1 MLCPVCKVEMAIS
14 NSRYKAENDTSA
26 DVETKLFMVHE
37 LKCRNPQCSN
47 YGKVVETRKNPIQ
60 LSKE

>member
-1 MLCPVCKVEMAIS
+1 MLCPLCKVEMAIS

-26 DVETKLFMVHE
+26 EEETKLFMIQEFV
-37 LKCRNPQCSN
+37 CRNPQCPNFGSM
-47 YGKVVETRKNPIQ
+47 VETRKNPLQ